1 MIPEPDKVVMSQTN
15 EEESISGG
23 NPVPDE
29 MAAKLSESIKSE
41 EAIPIVYVQIPI
53 VDVQIMPEPEKVVM
67 NKSQPN
73 EDAPISKIVTPS
85 RTYTSKLD
93 NHMSL
98 NDQRLLST
106 RNQQKVMPRP
116 PARARTKALDSLDQ
130 KRGSLL
136 DSLKWHTQKTIQN

>member
-41 EAIPIVYVQIPI
+41 EAIPIADVQIPGGNPVPEMAPTI
-53 VDVQIMPEPEKVVM
+53 DVQIMPEPENVVK

-73 EDAPISKIVTPS
+73 EDTSISKIVTPS
-85 RTYTSKLD
+85 RTYISKLD
-93 NHMSL
+93 KASNLRNHISL
-98 NDQRLLST
+98 DDQSLLST
-106 RNQQKVMPRP
+106 RN
-116 PARARTKALDSLDQ
+116 
-130 KRGSLL
+130 
-136 DSLKWHTQKTIQN
+136 